1 MLRDRKSRRRNL
13 VQKALPLR
21 TASIFAALAML
32 VMTLAAPHGTSAKPH
47 LIDLV
52 SVSTEG
58 VLGNGDS
65 GRSLPNIS
73 ANGRYIAFQSSA
85 SNLVAD
91 DTNHSDDVFL
101 RDSLTGRT
109 KRLSV
114 DTLGIEGN
122 GRSGFASTS
131 ADGRYIA
138 FVSLASNL
146 VPGDTN
152 AVDDIFV
159 SDSRKD
165 TVERVSVGE
174 GGRQANRRSFTPAI
188 SADGRYVAFYS
199 EASNL
204 VERDTNHTG
213 DVFVR
218 DRTTGTT
225 ERVSVN
231 SDENQGNG
239 DCYSYIA
246 ISPNGRHVTF
256 GSRATNLVAGDTNG
270 MPDAFLHDRWT
281 HTTER
286 VSVGNGGNQ
295 GNSYTTS
302 APAISADGRY
312 VAFASMSSNL
322 VEGDLNGWKSDVFVR
337 DRRTG
342 TTERV
347 SVDSAGHEG
356 NDISGLPRISADGR
370 YVAFASYA
378 SNLADEDSNG
388 FPDIFLFDRE
398 TRTTRRINAGDAGNQ
413 ANAPSFGPAISAD
426 GRYVAFGSEASNLI
440 SSDTNGF
447 ADVFIRDVRQP
458 LD

>member
-1 MLRDRKSRRRNL
+1 MIL
-13 VQKALPLR
+13 V
-21 TASIFAALAML
+21 ALAML
-32 VMTLAAPHGTSAKPH
+32 VTTLAAPQGTSARPNVV
-47 LIDLV
+47 DLV
-52 SVSTEG
+52 SVSTDG
-58 VLGNGDS
+58 LIGDGDS

-101 RDSLTGRT
+101 RDSQTGWT
-109 KRLSV
+109 KRVSV
-114 DTLGIEGN
+114 DNLGIEGN
-122 GRSGFASTS
+122 GRSGFASIS

-146 VPGDTN
+146 VRGDTN
-152 AVDDIFV
+152 GVDDIFV
-159 SDSRKD
+159 SGSRRD
-165 TVERVSVGE
+165 TIERVSVGD
-174 GGRQANRRSFTPAI
+174 GGRQGNRRSFSPAI

-204 VERDTNHTG
+204 VAKDTNNTG
-213 DVFVR
+213 DVFVH
-218 DRTTGTT
+218 DRTTGIT

-231 SDENQGNG
+231 SDGNQGNG
-239 DCYSYIA
+239 DCYSNIA
-246 ISPNGRHVTF
+246 ISPNGRYVTF
-256 GSRATNLVAGDTNG
+256 GSHATNLVAEDTNG
-270 MPDAFLHDRWT
+270 KPDAFLHDRWT

-295 GNSYTTS
+295 GNSYTTA

-356 NDISGLPRISADGR
+356 NDMSGLPRISADGR

-378 SNLADEDSNG
+378 SNLVDEDSNG

-398 TRTTRRINAGDAGNQ
+398 TRATRRISVGEAGNQ
-413 ANAPSFGPAISAD
+413 ANGPSFCPAISAD
-426 GRYVAFGSEASNLI
+426 GRHVAFGSEASNLI

-447 ADVFIRDVRQP
+447 ADVFIRNISRPMD
-458 LD
+458 